1 MAGSVEVTT
10 LHPPG
15 SGDPKLPPVPNVA
28 PSSSEDSP
36 RVVRIEG
43 DPLWTIPMNMVPKS
57 LPWGKRLR
65 HPRQSAMNPRLSKWM
80 VLPEAVTRCGPFS
93 GTGEIVVVG
102 DERDL
107 RCWNHWNA

>member
-1 MAGSVEVTT
+1 VIIEAVWRAGAFSGTGVSMAGSVEVTT

-43 DPLWTIPMNMVPKS
+43 DPLWTIPMNIVPKS

-80 VLPEAVTRCGPFS
+80 VLPGAKPN
-93 GTGEIVVVG
+93 
-102 DERDL
+102 
-107 RCWNHWNA
+107 W